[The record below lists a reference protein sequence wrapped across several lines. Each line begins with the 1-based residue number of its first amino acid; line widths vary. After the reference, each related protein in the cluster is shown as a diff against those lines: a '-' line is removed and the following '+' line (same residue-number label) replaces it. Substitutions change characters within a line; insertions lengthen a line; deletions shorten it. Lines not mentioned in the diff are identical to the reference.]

1 MIRDNIENKLISRFS
16 PHFLQVIN
24 ESHRHN
30 VPAGSESHFKV
41 VIVSDLFNDKRS
53 VSRHR
58 DVYQTLSHEL
68 DNGVHALALHT
79 FTLSEWD
86 EQQDKALHSPGCRG
100 GSQQD

>member
-1 MIRDNIENKLISRFS
+1 MIRDDIENKLISRFS

-58 DVYQTLSHEL
+58 DVYQMLSHEL

>member
-1 MIRDNIENKLISRFS
+1 MIRDDIENKADFTLFS
-16 PHFLQVIN
+16 PFCKVIN
-24 ESHRHN
+24 KSHRHN

-79 FTLSEWD
+79 L
-86 EQQDKALHSPGCRG
+86 P
-100 GSQQD
+100 